1 MEVQYESLKKFPEG
15 ISKSFLYTVF
25 RFCGNSNK
33 NRLMPRRKLIFFFLF
48 HLIRRSRKSKKSEP
62 FNFQQFA
69 KAAQKHKKMR
79 LLFLLRTLRK
89 DILCLKTPFLQTL
102 SAANVTAV
110 WIASIFCIFGA
121 SAKKHFRY
129 ILSKTTVF
137 AYTTLQNAAK
147 QLHPTTLRRWGL
159 SPLSI
164 KVSDVGISPPMM
176 AITFTI
182 SNA

>member
-1 MEVQYESLKKFPEG
+1 MITNLIIWDFDGVIADSEKIWIRNRQEELNKRYHLNWDFNTTNKYLGGMSDKTKREVLNSLGIITDDDFWKES
-15 ISKSFLYTVF
+15 
-25 RFCGNSNK
+25 
-33 NRLMPRRKLIFFFLF
+33 
-48 HLIRRSRKSKKSEP
+48 
-62 FNFQQFA
+62 
-69 KAAQKHKKMR
+69 
-79 LLFLLRTLRK
+79 LRK

-121 SAKKHFRY
+121 SAKKHFRR

-137 AYTTLQNAAK
+137 AYTTLRNAANP
-147 QLHPTTLRRWGL
+147 LHPATLRRRDL
-159 SPLSI
+159 SPSSI
-164 KVSDVGISPPMM
+164 RVSDVGISPLMK

>member
-1 MEVQYESLKKFPEG
+1 MKKFPEG

-33 NRLMPRRKLIFFFLF
+33 NRSMPRRKTIFFFASY
-48 HLIRRSRKSKKSEP
+48 LIRRSRKSK
-62 FNFQQFA
+62 NQNQFIF
-69 KAAQKHKKMR
+69 KNLQKRHKKHKKVR

-121 SAKKHFRY
+121 SAKKHFQR

-137 AYTTLQNAAK
+137 AYTTLRNAANP
-147 QLHPTTLRRWGL
+147 LHPATLRRRGS
-159 SPLSI
+159 SPSSI
-164 KVSDVGISPPMM
+164 RVSDVGILPQMM

>member
-1 MEVQYESLKKFPEG
+1 MEVQYESLRNFPEG

-48 HLIRRSRKSKKSEP
+48 HLIRRSRKSKNQNQFIFNNLRKRHKNTKSAV
-62 FNFQQFA
+62 FVS
-69 KAAQKHKKMR
+69 
-79 LLFLLRTLRK
+79 LRTLRK

-121 SAKKHFRY
+121 SAKKHFRR

-137 AYTTLQNAAK
+137 AYTTLRNAANP
-147 QLHPTTLRRWGL
+147 LHPATLRRRGL
-159 SPLSI
+159 SPSSI
-164 KVSDVGISPPMM
+164 RVSDVGILPQMM